1 MSSVINLVLG
11 VLLVYVIVGPL
22 PLGLQLL
29 ATWLVQRR
37 EQKNGQ
43 DVVASGDWWKLL
55 GTVRAGVR
63 AFFAGLVVWVLFLSW
78 TPDQL
83 GLPMGG
89 PYADWQ
95 VAACGAGA
103 VFAVVMLSLR
113 TRWLF
118 AGALGVVLGFTAGF
132 SLAWSFWAAAGD
144 SSGLWAAGLVFLLV
158 GCLIGLNF
166 VGLMVAS
173 VRAERARDQQAGR

>member
-1 MSSVINLVLG
+1 M
-11 VLLVYVIVGPL
+11 
-22 PLGLQLL
+22 
-29 ATWLVQRR
+29 
-37 EQKNGQ
+37 
-43 DVVASGDWWKLL
+43 
-55 GTVRAGVR
+55 RAGVL

-89 PYADWQ
+89 SYVDWQ
-95 VAACGAGA
+95 VVACGAGA
-103 VFAVVMLSLR
+103 VCAVVVLSLR

-132 SLAWSFWAAAGD
+132 ALAWSFWAAADD

-158 GCLIGLNF
+158 GCLVGLNI
-166 VGLMVAS
+166 VGLIVAF
-173 VRAERARDQQAGR
+173 VRATGAGAAAPRVMAGS

>member
-11 VLLVYVIVGPL
+11 VLLGYVIVGPL

-43 DVVASGDWWKLL
+43 DVVSSGDRWTLL
-55 GTVRAGVR
+55 GTVRAGAW
-63 AFFAGLVVWVLFLSW
+63 AFFVGLVVWVLFLSW

-95 VAACGAGA
+95 VVACGVGA
-103 VFAVVMLSLR
+103 VCAVVMLSLR

-132 SLAWSFWAAAGD
+132 SLAWSFWRSEEHTSELQSRFD
-144 SSGLWAAGLVFLLV
+144 LVCRLL
-158 GCLIGLNF
+158 LEKKN
-166 VGLMVAS
+166 
-173 VRAERARDQQAGR
+173 

>member
-1 MSSVINLVLG
+1 MSSIINLVLG
-11 VLLVYVIVGPL
+11 VLLVYVIFGPL

-43 DVVASGDWWKLL
+43 GVVASGDWWKLL
-55 GTVRAGVR
+55 STVW

-95 VAACGAGA
+95 VFACGVGA

-113 TRWLF
+113 TRWF
-118 AGALGVVLGFTAGF
+118 YAGALGVVLGFTAGF
-132 SLAWSFWAAAGD
+132 ALAWSFWAAAND
-144 SSGLWAAGLVFLLV
+144 SSGLWGAGLVFLFI
-158 GCLIGLNF
+158 GCLIGLNI

>member
-1 MSSVINLVLG
+1 MSSIINLVLG
-11 VLLVYVIVGPL
+11 TLMVYVGFGPL

-43 DVVASGDWWKLL
+43 GATAGGDWWKQLD
-55 GTVRAGVR
+55 TVRAGVL

-95 VAACGAGA
+95 VVACGAGA

-113 TRWLF
+113 TRWF
-118 AGALGVVLGFTAGF
+118 YAGALGVVLGFTAGF
-132 SLAWSFWAAAGD
+132 ALAWSFWAAAND
-144 SSGLWAAGLVFLLV
+144 SSGLWAAGLVFLLF
-158 GCLIGLNF
+158 GCLIGLNI
-166 VGLMVAS
+166 VGLIVAF
-173 VRAERARDQQAGR
+173 VRPRRAREQQRLG